1 MYPEQ
6 VPKLW
11 SETIDSHRRTVR
23 ESILDAVERLAIE
36 YGVASVTMS
45 QIAEQAGIGRATL
58 YKYFPDV
65 GAILAAWHE
74 RQVGHHLEQLVAVS
88 ETEADPSQRLDAL
101 LGTYARVL
109 RESRHRHDSDL
120 GAMAPH
126 SGPHVDHAEQ
136 RLRQLM
142 TDAVAAAAVA
152 GSVRTDTPAGE
163 LASYCLHA
171 LDAAV
176 AASSDAA
183 VARLI
188 TVIRAG
194 LEPH

>member
-1 MYPEQ
+1 MYPGR

-11 SETIDSHRRTVR
+11 TETIDTHRRTVR
-23 ESILDAVERLAIE
+23 ESILDAAARLAIE
-36 YGVASVTMS
+36 HGVASVTMS

-65 GAILAAWHE
+65 GAILASWHE
-74 RQVGHHLEQLVAVS
+74 RQIGHHLEQLVAVA
-88 ETEADPSQRLDAL
+88 ETETDPSQRLDL
-101 LGTYARVL
+101 LLSTYARIL

-120 GAMAPH
+120 GAMVHH
-126 SGPHVDHAEQ
+126 SGPHVDHAEL

-142 TDAVAAAAVA
+142 TDAVAAAAEVSA
-152 GSVRTDTPAGE
+152 VRTDTPAGE

-171 LDAAV
+171 LDAAT

-188 TVIRAG
+188 TVIWAG
-194 LEPH
+194 LEPA

>member
-1 MYPEQ
+1 M
-6 VPKLW
+6 PKLW
-11 SETIDSHRRTVR
+11 TETIDTHRRTVR
-23 ESILDAVERLAIE
+23 ESILDAAARLAIE
-36 YGVASVTMS
+36 HGVASVTMS

-65 GAILAAWHE
+65 GAILSSWHE
-74 RQVGHHLEQLVAVS
+74 RQIGHHLEQLVAVA
-88 ETEADPSQRLDAL
+88 ETETDPSQRLDL
-101 LGTYARVL
+101 LLSAYARIL

-120 GAMAPH
+120 GAMVHH

-142 TDAVAAAAVA
+142 TDAVAAAAEA
-152 GSVRTDTPAGE
+152 SAVRTDTPAGE

-171 LDAAV
+171 LDAAA

-188 TVIRAG
+188 TVIWAG
-194 LEPH
+194 LEPA

>member
-1 MYPEQ
+1 M
-6 VPKLW
+6 PKLW

>member
-1 MYPEQ
+1 
-6 VPKLW
+6 
-11 SETIDSHRRTVR
+11 
-23 ESILDAVERLAIE
+23 
-36 YGVASVTMS
+36 MS
-45 QIAEQAGIGRATL
+45 RIAEQAGIGRATL

-65 GAILAAWHE
+65 GSILAAWHE
-74 RQVGHHLEQLVAVS
+74 RQVGHHLEQLAVVS
-88 ETEADPSQRLDAL
+88 EAEADPTQRLDVL
-101 LGTYARVL
+101 LGTYAQIL

-120 GAMAPH
+120 GAMVHH

-142 TDAVAAAAVA
+142 TDAVAAAAAA
-152 GSVRTDTPAGE
+152 GTVRTDAPAGE
-163 LASYCLHA
+163 LANYCLHA

-176 AASSDAA
+176 SASSDAA

-194 LEPH
+194 LEPA

>member
-1 MYPEQ
+1 M
-6 VPKLW
+6 PKLW
-11 SETIDSHRRTVR
+11 TETIDTHRRTVR
-23 ESILDAVERLAIE
+23 ESILDAAARLAIE
-36 YGVASVTMS
+36 HGVASVTMS
-45 QIAEQAGIGRATL
+45 RIAEQAGIGRATL

-74 RQVGHHLEQLVAVS
+74 RQIGHHLEQLVAAS
-88 ETEADPSQRLDAL
+88 EAENDPSRRLDVV
-101 LGTYARVL
+101 LGTYARIL

-120 GAMAPH
+120 GAMVPH

-142 TDAVAAAAVA
+142 TDAVAAAAAA
-152 GSVRTDTPAGE
+152 GAVRTDAPAGE
-163 LASYCLHA
+163 LAAYCLHA

-176 AASSDAA
+176 AASSVAA
-183 VARLI
+183 VARLV

-194 LEPH
+194 LEPA

>member
-1 MYPEQ
+1 MYPGQ

-23 ESILDAVERLAIE
+23 ESILDAAALLAIE
-36 YGVASVTMS
+36 HGVASVTMS

-74 RQVGHHLEQLVAVS
+74 RQIGHHLEQLVAAS
-88 ETEADPSQRLDAL
+88 ATETDPSQRLDVL
-101 LGTYARVL
+101 LGTYARIL

-120 GAMAPH
+120 GAMARH

-142 TDAVAAAAVA
+142 TDAVAAAAAA
-152 GSVRTDTPAGE
+152 GAVRTDTPAGE

-171 LDAAV
+171 LDAAI

-194 LEPH
+194 LEPA

>member
-1 MYPEQ
+1 M
-6 VPKLW
+6 PKLW
-11 SETIDSHRRTVR
+11 SETIDTHRRTVR
-23 ESILDAVERLAIE
+23 DSILDTAARLAIE
-36 YGVASVTMS
+36 HGVASMTMS
-45 QIAEQAGIGRATL
+45 GIAEQAGIGRATL

-65 GAILAAWHE
+65 SAILAAWHE

-88 ETEADPSQRLDAL
+88 DTESDPSRRLDAL
-101 LGTYARVL
+101 LGAYARIL

-120 GAMAPH
+120 GAMVRH

-136 RLRQLM
+136 RLRQLV
-142 TDAVAAAAVA
+142 TEAVAAAAA
-152 GSVRTDTPAGE
+152 TGTVRTDTPADE
-163 LASYCLHA
+163 LAIYCLHA

-194 LEPH
+194 LGPA

>member
-1 MYPEQ
+1 M
-6 VPKLW
+6 PKLW
-11 SETIDSHRRTVR
+11 SETIDLHRRTVR
-23 ESILDAVERLAIE
+23 ESILDAAARLATE
-36 YGVASVTMS
+36 HGVASVTMS
-45 QIAEQAGIGRATL
+45 RIAEQAGIGRATL

-74 RQVGHHLEQLVAVS
+74 HQIGHHLAQLVAVG
-88 ETEADPSQRLDAL
+88 ETEIDPSQRLDVL
-101 LGTYARVL
+101 LGTYARIL

-120 GAMAPH
+120 GAMVRH
-126 SGPHVDHAEQ
+126 SGSHVDHAEQ

-142 TDAVAAAAVA
+142 TDAVTAAAAA
-152 GSVRTDTPAGE
+152 GTVRTDTPADE

-176 AASSDAA
+176 EASSGAA

-194 LEPH
+194 LEPS